1 VQGEKA
7 MRARKT
13 GFCLLILGLLGVLAS
28 YSPVH
33 ALDAVAVDDER
44 AVVNVTPYIERYEEK
59 GRRLVIAPPK
69 SDRTDQTPQDADG
82 ALPSD
87 ALPQQTAPLVPPGHD
102 DQAEAS
108 ETGGEEAGNATVL
121 LSDGS
126 PDAQGVWLAAALRN
140 RSDMPVTRYIVAD
153 TRGSGWRNLIWPAP
167 AAAIDRAYTAGGEDP
182 VALAASSRGGFSV
195 WAITVEPATSV
206 TVALHGEQTPASAV
220 YLWKPDA
227 WAALSL
233 RLSLVQGAMLGIVAA
248 LAIYLAALTLLARIR
263 AVQATALLLATGF
276 VVLLAEFG
284 YLSSLLGIP
293 AQWDSLLRIWALAIF
308 ASAAFALERFFLDFE
323 EQYGWAA
330 RIARIFTLTVLA
342 ALPLSFWSEAAAML
356 LLRVSLCFAV
366 VGGIPL
372 VIMAALSGRRPAQ
385 LLVPGVALF
394 GIAGL
399 IALLHAAGWLPG
411 AFAGTTF
418 VCGLFSIALILFAF
432 AAAYHAQGERGQY
445 EDVPPA
451 PQPNFSAGAAVSE
464 RDAIALTA
472 SRQGV
477 WDWDILNDTLYV
489 SPSVETMLGFEPGVL
504 NGKELGWREH
514 MHPSDRETY
523 RTALNAYIG
532 RGDVS
537 FALEFRMR
545 HSDGSF
551 RWLALNA
558 SCMAGAQG
566 FAVRC
571 IGTLSDISARKHGE
585 DRLLHDAVH
594 DSLTGL
600 PNRALFMDRLE
611 RAIRR
616 GGYLDRPRAALA
628 LIDLDRFKT
637 VNDSLGHSGG
647 DALLIA
653 VARRLE
659 SLVTQ
664 EDTVARID
672 GDEFAILLVSR
683 TQRDDAVAFAESLNE
698 FLSQP
703 IEIGGQEV
711 FPTCSIGVAIC
722 EDSHERPEELLT
734 EAEIAMFRGK
744 RAGQSRVALFEAA
757 MRSDTVNHVSL
768 ETDLRHALERQEL
781 QLYYQPIMSMRD
793 SRVSGFEA
801 LLRWNHPQKG
811 VLMPDD
817 FIPLAEEI
825 DIIADIGRFALRAA
839 SEELATWQKLF
850 EMEKPIFASVNVSSR
865 QLLRHDLIE
874 DVKRVL
880 HRIDILPGTL
890 KLEVTESLV
899 MENPEFSAQVLT
911 RIKGLGAGLSLDD
924 FGTGYSSL
932 SYLQRFPFDSL
943 KVDRSFVAGM
953 AVDRETPLIIR
964 SIVTLAH
971 DLGMEVIAEGTETE
985 TQARD
990 LAAMGCDYG
999 QGFLY
1004 GQPMPA
1010 SDALDF
1016 IARHWQR

>member
-1 VQGEKA
+1 MVRPAGLFA
-7 MRARKT
+7 I
-13 GFCLLILGLLGVLAS
+13 FFYLLLSMAGLTPA
-28 YSPVH
+28 H
-33 ALDAVAVDDER
+33 ALDAIAVDDER
-44 AVVNVTPYIERYEEK
+44 AVINLTPYAERYEEK
-59 GRRLVIAPPK
+59 GRRLVIMPPK
-69 SDRTDQTPQDADG
+69 SDKLEQTPRDEDLASPADG
-82 ALPSD
+82 APPLAAPSMPPEDDHD
-87 ALPQQTAPLVPPGHD
+87 A
-102 DQAEAS
+102 AEGN
-108 ETGGEEAGNATVL
+108 GGGAAGNAAVL

-126 PDAQGVWLAAALRN
+126 PEAEGVWLALALRN
-140 RSDMPVTRYIVAD
+140 RSDQPVTRYLVVD
-153 TRGSGWRNLIWPAP
+153 TRGTGWRNLLWPQKTAV
-167 AAAIDRAYTAGGEDP
+167 IDRAYTAGGEDP
-182 VALAASSRGGFSV
+182 VPLPQGMNGFSV

-206 TVALHGEQTPASAV
+206 TVALHAEKAAASGV
-220 YLWKPDA
+220 YSWKPDA
-227 WAALSL
+227 WSALAL
-233 RLSLVQGAMLGIVAA
+233 RLSLVQGAMLGVVAA
-248 LAIYLAALTLLARIR
+248 LSIYLAALTLLARLR
-263 AVQATALLLATGF
+263 AVQATALLLVSGF
-276 VVLLAEFG
+276 FVLLAEFG
-284 YLSSLLGIP
+284 YLSSLFNLSV
-293 AQWDSLLRIWALAIF
+293 QWDGLLRIWTLAIF
-308 ASAAFALERFFLDFE
+308 AAAAFALERFFLDFE
-323 EQYGWAA
+323 EQYEWAA
-330 RIARIFTLTVLA
+330 RIARIFTFAVLA
-342 ALPLSFWSEAAAML
+342 ALPLSLWSEAAALL
-356 LLRVSLCFAV
+356 LLRISLGFAV

-372 VIMAALSGRRPAQ
+372 LIMAALSGRRPAQ

-394 GIAGL
+394 GLAGVMS
-399 IALLHAAGWLPG
+399 LLHAAGWLPG
-411 AFAGTTF
+411 AFAGTAF
-418 VCGLFSIALILFAF
+418 VCGLFSVALIMFAF

-445 EDVPPA
+445 EDAAPA
-451 PQPNFSAGAAVSE
+451 PQPAFSHAALGAESE
-464 RDAIALTA
+464 RDSVALAA

-477 WDWDILNDTLYV
+477 WDWDILNDELYV
-489 SPSVETMLGFEPGVL
+489 SPSVETMLGLDQGVL
-504 NGKELGWREH
+504 SGKELNWREH
-514 MHPSDRETY
+514 MHPADRETY

-537 FALEFRMR
+537 FTLEFRMR
-545 HSDGSF
+545 HSDGAF
-551 RWLALNA
+551 RWLALQA
-558 SCMAGAQG
+558 SCVAGAQG

-571 IGTLSDISARKHGE
+571 LGTVSDVSARKHGE

-600 PNRALFMDRLE
+600 PNRALFMDRLQ

-616 GGYLDRPRAALA
+616 SGYLDRPRAALA

-653 VARRLE
+653 LARRIE
-659 SLVTQ
+659 SLATQ

-672 GDEFAILLVSR
+672 GDEFAILLVNR
-683 TQRDDAVAFAESLNE
+683 TQREDVLAFAESLNE

-711 FPTCSIGVAIC
+711 FPTCSIGMAIC
-722 EDSHERPEELLT
+722 EDSHERPEDLLT
-734 EAEIAMFRGK
+734 EAEIAMLRAK
-744 RAGQSRVALFEAA
+744 RAGQTRIEVFDPS
-757 MRSDTVNHVSL
+757 MRGDTVNHLSL
-768 ETDLRHALERQEL
+768 ETDLRHALERNEL
-781 QLYYQPIMSMRD
+781 ELYYQPIMSLQEPRIC
-793 SRVSGFEA
+793 GFEA

-817 FIPLAEEI
+817 FIPLAEET
-825 DIIADIGRFALRAA
+825 DLIAEIGRFALRAA

-850 EMEKPIFASVNVSSR
+850 EMEKPIFTSVNVSSR

-899 MENPEFSAQVLT
+899 MENPELSAQVLT
-911 RIKGLGAGLSLDD
+911 RIKALGAGLSLDD

-953 AVDRETPLIIR
+953 TVDRETPLIIR

-985 TQARD
+985 TQAQD

-999 QGFLY
+999 QGFFY
-1004 GQPMPA
+1004 GQPLPA
-1010 SDALDF
+1010 SEALDF